1 MKHLLLIVLTAIT
14 AIAQVR
20 NSEKAAWI
28 ARDGKFLDNIYTNT
42 SLGFAV
48 LEGGTY
54 NSADSI
60 IANRMMADYLYND
73 ALTWSSAKAG
83 GPLTVII
90 HRLYGN
96 DVASNFKNALAS
108 RINILKVDDYL
119 WNDGWGNGGINTHAA
134 HYLACVTATT
144 ADSTSTVRYDD
155 INNSDPA
162 PNFTYAGRS
171 YVVGNTYSAYKL
183 CRDYL
188 LKWMERYVEGQ
199 SIKQEM
205 FSPTYSIHFTNVL
218 ATLADSRMT
227 FDTVMRTHA
236 SMTLQLWLAENGMN
250 GNNTTWL
257 APYGRHNRPTRVNG
271 PYDFFP
277 SDAYFGVR
285 RPTHYGH
292 FGTNFFIGPDVE
304 SVIEDAVRLNDED
317 NSYITIQKSQVD
329 GAGLRYGYVGKNVA
343 LGSHLNGG
351 NWGLAIGGG
360 TGGNYPQS
368 RPGCPNEL
376 WLNDNPD
383 DMVLEGCFVDCP
395 SDGGMGGHQYR
406 DAILIIGSNL
416 ILHEAITNGWDTVE
430 PAGNWIFA
438 TKNGIGVAL
447 TYNAS
452 WQSAALEI
460 CILGETEPDMATFK
474 NSVQTVGSLSSTSY
488 RTRKGTVISVVNGN
502 TLVDGVEV
510 NPANS
515 PSTWPRMDI
524 RKLETNGSLT
534 PIFTSV
540 YGTKI
545 FSITRNGATFG
556 WNFNNWTTSSS
567 GGGPD
572 MTPPPKVTGFRAQ
585 QN

>member
-1 MKHLLLIVLTAIT
+1 MKRLALLLFLCSTALG
-14 AIAQVR
+14 QVR
-20 NSEKAAWI
+20 TSERAAWL

-42 SLGFAV
+42 PLGFAV

-54 NSADSI
+54 NSPDSV

-90 HRLYGN
+90 YRLYQN
-96 DVASNFKNALAS
+96 IIATNFKNALAS
-108 RINILKVDDYL
+108 RVTILKIDDYL
-119 WNDGWGNGGINTHAA
+119 WNYGWANGGINTHAA
-134 HYLACVTATT
+134 HYLACVTSST
-144 ADSTSTVRYDD
+144 ADSTTTVRYDD
-155 INNSDPA
+155 TNNSDPA

-171 YVVGNTYSAYKL
+171 YVVGNTYPAYKL

-199 SIKQEM
+199 SIQQEM
-205 FSPTYSIHFTNVL
+205 FSPTYSIHFTNIL
-218 ATLADSRMT
+218 AALADSRLT
-227 FDTVMRTHA
+227 FDPVMRTHA
-236 SMTLQLWLAENGMN
+236 YMTLQLWLGENGMN

-257 APYGRHNRPTRVNG
+257 APYGRHNRPTRVEG

-292 FGTNFFIGPDVE
+292 FGTNFFLGPDVDPT
-304 SVIEDAVRLNDED
+304 IEDAVRLNDED
-317 NSYITIQKSQVD
+317 NTYITIQKSQVD
-329 GAGLRYGYVGKNVA
+329 GAGLRYGYAGKNVA

-360 TGGNYPQS
+360 TGGDYPQS

-376 WLNDNPD
+376 WLNNNPD

-395 SDGGMGGHQYR
+395 SDGGIGGHQYR

-416 ILHEAITNGWDTVE
+416 ILHEAMTNGWDTVE
-430 PAGNWIFA
+430 PQGGWFFG

-447 TYNAS
+447 RYDAG
-452 WQSAALEI
+452 WVSAALEI
-460 CILGETEPDMATFK
+460 CILGVTATDMAEFK
-474 NSVQTVGSLSSTSY
+474 NSVITTSSLSSTSY
-488 RTRKGTVISVVNGN
+488 RTRRGDIISVDNGN
-502 TLVDGVEV
+502 TLVNGTPV
-510 NPANS
+510 NISSS
-515 PSTWPRMDI
+515 PQTWPRVDI
-524 RKLETNGSLT
+524 RRLESNNSLT
-534 PIFTSV
+534 PIFTSA

-545 FSITRNGATFG
+545 FNFARNGNTLEL
-556 WNFNNWTTSSS
+556 NFNNWTYSTS

-572 MTPPPKVTGFRAQ
+572 LTPPPKVTGLTAQ
-585 QN
+585 QQ